1 MSTRLTRLQKTGA
14 LVPMALLVT
23 AWGVAV
29 GNSGLAGAIGGV
41 KATIPEVPATALEQP
56 AAVQRI
62 GGLDPQAGAAGTMT
76 TLSTNGIPAAA
87 LYAYHHAQSLLADAD
102 ASCKLPWN
110 LVAAIG
116 RVESNHGRT
125 GGNALTIDGVAQP
138 GIYGESSKRVAD
150 TDHGTIDKDSASD
163 RAVGPMEIMPGIW
176 SKLAVDSDTDGKK
189 NPQDIDDAAATAGVF
204 LCSGTGDL
212 STPDGARTAVAR
224 YNNSDSYTDLVLKVS
239 DAYAN
244 GQYSQTPDGFTA
256 ATILT
261 SQANDQTLSDDDRK
275 KAKKKEKE
283 AEGNDESHGSS
294 GGGSTGGSSGGSTGG
309 TTGGGSGTGGG
320 TGGTGGSGGGST
332 GGGSGGGG
340 QTNAVTEVVKKTSDT
355 VNNTVKQTTK
365 TVEDT
370 VKSVN
375 DTVKKTT
382 DGLNKTLKALSGKKD
397 DDKKDDDKKDDSSS
411 DDNTSDDSKNN

>member
-1 MSTRLTRLQKTGA
+1 MNTRLTRLQKTGA

-102 ASCKLPWN
+102 ASCKLPWT
-110 LVAAIG
+110 LIAAIG

-125 GGNALTIDGVAQP
+125 SGNALSMEGVAQP

-150 TDHGTIDKDSASD
+150 TDHGKVDHDAKSD
-163 RAVGPMEIMPGIW
+163 RAVGPMQIMPGIW
-176 SKLAVDSDTDGKK
+176 SKLAVDSDADGTK
-189 NPQDIDDAAATAGVF
+189 NPQDVDDAAATTGVF
-204 LCSGTGDL
+204 LCSGAGDL
-212 STPDGARTAVAR
+212 STADGARSAVAR
-224 YNNSDSYTDLVLKVS
+224 YNNADSYTDLVLKVS
-239 DAYAN
+239 DAYGN

-261 SQANDQTLSDDDRK
+261 SQSNDQTLSDHDRK
-275 KAKKKEKE
+275 KAKKKEEE
-283 AEGNDESHGSS
+283 ADNDNHGNSHGGGNGSGGTGNSNGGGNSS
-294 GGGSTGGSSGGSTGG
+294 GGNGSGGSNGG
-309 TTGGGSGTGGG
+309 SNGGSDGGSDGGNSGGSDGGGK
-320 TGGTGGSGGGST
+320 
-332 GGGSGGGG
+332 
-340 QTNAVTEVVKKTSDT
+340 AVENVTKTVKKTTD
-355 VNNTVKQTTK
+355 K
-365 TVEDT
+365 
-370 VKSVN
+370 VN

-382 DGLNKTLKALSGKKD
+382 DKVNETTKKLTDKLKDLGKKKD
-397 DDKKDDDKKDDSSS
+397 DDNSDDEKS
-411 DDNTSDDSKNN
+411 DDNDN